1 METRSTGPFSVQTPT
16 EDNLTCPQCGEGAV
30 TTTMC
35 LHVFS
40 VGSGEDA
47 SDLEVQLPARQCQSC
62 DFGFLDS
69 EAEEI
74 KHNALCQHLGV
85 LTPSDVRHIRESYSM
100 SRSAF
105 AKLTGFGEATL
116 GRWENGIII
125 QNLANDRFLRLLGSP
140 WIMRR
145 LESLRAQTAT
155 SALIPKSNVV
165 VFQKLKVSENI
176 LHEQASFHLRLV
188 G

>member
-1 METRSTGPFSVQTPT
+1 METRSTGPFSVQTQP
-16 EDNLTCPQCGEGAV
+16 EDKLFCPQCGEGTV
-30 TTTMC
+30 TTTIC
-35 LHVFS
+35 SHVFP

-47 SDLEVQLPARQCQSC
+47 SELEVQLPARHCQSC
-62 DFGFLDS
+62 DFGFLDA

-85 LTPSDVRHIRESYSM
+85 LTPSDIRHLRENYSM

-116 GRWENGIII
+116 ARWENGIII
-125 QNLANDRFLRLLGSP
+125 QNLANDRFLRLLTSP

-145 LESLRAQTAT
+145 LESLRAEPET
-155 SALIPKSNVV
+155 SKLAPESNVL
-165 VFQKLKVSENI
+165 VFRQLKVSETI
-176 LHEQASFHLRLV
+176 LREQASFHLRVV